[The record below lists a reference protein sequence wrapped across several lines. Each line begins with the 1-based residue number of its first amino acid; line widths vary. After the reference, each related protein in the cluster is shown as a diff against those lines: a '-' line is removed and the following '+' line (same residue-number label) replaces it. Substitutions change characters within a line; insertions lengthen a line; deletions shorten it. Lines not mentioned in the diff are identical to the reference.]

1 MRRLGIAPAC
11 ALLLITAC
19 GDGAAP
25 GAIDAGAGGQGA
37 AACSKPPCVPRVAV
51 ARALAFQTETAGV
64 SRGFD
69 LDGRVSS
76 DADTSS
82 CGQADFTSPE
92 GTPGIDNQFSVL
104 ANTLA
109 RIAGDAV
116 QGLIRGAIND
126 GTLLILLRLD
136 GVDGLADDP
145 CVDLTLVPGAGKP
158 LVGTDG
164 MVLSGQTFAADPATP
179 ASPVRCATLKDGVL
193 QAGPFEALLP
203 FQVLQVRGVLR
214 IHDSRLRAELA
225 EDGSMHALLGA
236 NIEVAQV
243 SELAHTDGA
252 LVASNRELVDVL
264 LASIADA
271 APDATGKCQQLSVA
285 IELELARAFLFDE

>member
-1 MRRLGIAPAC
+1 MRARSFVAA
-11 ALLLITAC
+11 ALLAAAC
-19 GDGAAP
+19 GDGP
-25 GAIDAGAGGQGA
+25 TTGGVVDGGAGGQGA
-37 AACSKPPCVPRVAV
+37 GACAAPPCAPRIAV
-51 ARALAFQTETAGV
+51 ARALAFQTEMGGV

-69 LDGRVSS
+69 LDGRVSGDS
-76 DADTSS
+76 DMAS
-82 CGQADFTSPE
+82 CNQTDFTSPE
-92 GTPGIDNQFSVL
+92 GTPGVDNQFSVL

-109 RIAGDAV
+109 NIAGDAV

-145 CVDLTLVPGAGKP
+145 CVDVTLVPGVGKP

-164 MVLSGQTFAADPATP
+164 MVLQGQTFDPDPATP
-179 ASPVRCATLKDGVL
+179 PSTVRCGTIKDGVL

-214 IHDSRLRAELA
+214 IHETRLRAELG
-225 EDGSMHALLGA
+225 EDGGMKVLLGA
-236 NIEVAQV
+236 NVEVAQV
-243 SELAHTDGA
+243 SALAHTDGA
-252 LVASNRELVDVL
+252 FSASNVELVDVV

-271 APDATGKCQQLSVA
+271 APDSTGKCQQISTA
-285 IELELARAFLFDE
+285 ITLELTRAFLYE

>member
-1 MRRLGIAPAC
+1 MRGVIL
-11 ALLLITAC
+11 ALLLGAC
-19 GDGAAP
+19 GDGTTA
-25 GAIDAGAGGQGA
+25 GSVDGGAGGQAAGA
-37 AACSKPPCVPRVAV
+37 CAKPPCVPRIAV
-51 ARALAFQTETAGV
+51 ARALAFQTEMGGV
-64 SRGFD
+64 SGGFD
-69 LDGRVSS
+69 LDGRVSG
-76 DADTSS
+76 DTDPAT
-82 CGQADFTSPE
+82 CNQTDFTSPE
-92 GTPGIDNQFSVL
+92 GTAGIDNQFSIL

-145 CVDLTLVPGAGKP
+145 CVDVTLVPGLGKP

-164 MVLSGQTFAADPATP
+164 MVLQGQTFDADPATP
-179 ASPVRCATLKDGVL
+179 SSLVRCATIKDGVL
-193 QAGPFEALLP
+193 LAGPFDALLP

-225 EDGSMHALLGA
+225 EDGSMRVLLGA
-236 NIEVAQV
+236 NIEIAQV

-252 LVASNRELVDVL
+252 FAASNVELVDVL

-285 IELELARAFLFDE
+285 ITLELTRAFLYE